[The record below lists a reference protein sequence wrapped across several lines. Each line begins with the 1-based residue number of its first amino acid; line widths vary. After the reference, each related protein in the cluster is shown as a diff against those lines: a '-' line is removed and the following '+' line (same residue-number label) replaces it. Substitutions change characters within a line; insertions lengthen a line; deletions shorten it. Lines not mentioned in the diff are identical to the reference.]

1 MALGEHKV
9 VMTAQFG
16 DNRRNELRLMR
27 IQLSDHLEYFLEIE
41 YGPDE
46 FFREQ
51 DEGKKAFFKVY
62 KKLMKKKR

>member
-1 MALGEHKV
+1 MILGETKV

-16 DNRRNELRLMR
+16 DNRRNELRLMQ
-27 IQLSDHLEYFLEIE
+27 IQLTDHLEYFLEIE

-51 DEGKKAFFKVY
+51 DEGKDAFFKVY
-62 KKLMKKKR
+62 RKLMKKKK